1 MNNLDILNEEVVAP
15 SFELWGQAFVT
26 VWKAALVK
34 GQGKVEFDPVMH
46 KRMVWAIDLSIIPLT
61 GANARTAER
70 SMIQTSNE
78 WKLTQA
84 SIKELGIEPSD
95 VDQKFVKISFK
106 PTGETYVNAAGEE
119 KNKTYIHFEKLYPD
133 EATCLEDSFFEDETP
148 SIETI
153 TVQNDE
159 DDQDKAVAT
168 ALLGQMVRTAV
179 KGSKDLVGVLNALRS
194 SLPKSPVVSKH
205 FTLDSAELLAMVQQE
220 MAVAA

>member
-15 SFELWGQAFVT
+15 SFELWGQAYVT

-46 KRMVWAIDLSIIPLT
+46 KRMVWAIDLSIIPFS

-84 SIKELGIEPSD
+84 SIKELGVVPSE
-95 VDQKFVKISFK
+95 VDQQFVKISFK

-119 KNKTYIHFEKLYPD
+119 KNKTYIHFEKIYPD
-133 EATCLEDSFFEDETP
+133 EASCLEDSLFE
-148 SIETI
+148 
-153 TVQNDE
+153 E
-159 DDQDKAVAT
+159 DTQTADVPTEQQGDQDKEVAT

-179 KGSKDLVGVLNALRS
+179 KGSKDLVAVLNALRTK
-194 SLPKSPVVSKH
+194 LPESPVVSKH

>member
-46 KRMVWAIDLSIIPLT
+46 KRMVWAIDLSVIPLT

-84 SIKELGIEPSD
+84 SIKELGIEPAD

-119 KNKTYIHFEKLYPD
+119 KNKTYIHFEKVYKD
-133 EATCLEDSFFEDETP
+133 EASCLEDALFEDDTQTADVPTE
-148 SIETI
+148 
-153 TVQNDE
+153 QQG
-159 DDQDKAVAT
+159 DQDKEVAT
-168 ALLGQMVRTAV
+168 ALLGQMVRKAV
-179 KGSKDLVGVLNALRS
+179 KGSKDLVAVLNALRTK
-194 SLPKSPVVSKH
+194 LPESPVVSKH

>member
-15 SFELWGQAFVT
+15 SFELWGQAYVT

-84 SIKELGIEPSD
+84 SIKELGIEPSE

-119 KNKTYIHFEKLYPD
+119 KNKTYIHFEKVYQD
-133 EATCLEDSFFEDETP
+133 EASCLEDALFEDDTQTADVPTE
-148 SIETI
+148 
-153 TVQNDE
+153 QQG
-159 DDQDKAVAT
+159 DQDKEVAT